1 MFEYL
6 HSKNIIYR
14 DLKPENVLIDKNGYL
29 KLTDFGF
36 AKVCEGRTYTLC
48 GTPEYLAPEILLNKG
63 HGKPV
68 DWWTFGV
75 LLYEMLAGIDP
86 FNDEDPMM
94 IYQKILKGKLK
105 FPSSFNS
112 NAKSLVKHLLV
123 QDLSKRYG
131 NLKGG
136 VNDIKNHRFF
146 KGLDWN
152 AIIQYKIKTVII
164 SNKDRLTRVSFDMWK
179 QLFRQFSCE
188 LIVANQ
194 DETNTENSEKEIFED
209 IISLLHC
216 FAVRMYSTR
225 RKKKI
230 TLVEEDLTNE
240 ISL

>member
-1 MFEYL
+1 MIEYL

-14 DLKPENVLIDKNGYL
+14 DLKPENILIDRQGYL

-86 FNDEDPMM
+86 FNDEDPML

-112 NAKSLVKHLLV
+112 NAKSLVKHLLEH
-123 QDLSKRYG
+123 DLSKRYG

-146 KGLDWN
+146 KNVDWN
-152 AIIQYKIKTVII
+152 GLLTYKIQPAYVPK
-164 SNKDRLTRVSFDMWK
+164 VSGGGDVGNFSSYDDSDMSTPAIK
-179 QLFRQFSCE
+179 P
-188 LIVANQ
+188 
-194 DETNTENSEKEIFED
+194 TED
-209 IISLLHC
+209 P
-216 FAVRMYSTR
+216 FA
-225 RKKKI
+225 
-230 TLVEEDLTNE
+230 EW
-240 ISL
+240 